1 MKNYLTLLF
10 ISFSFLGFGNE
21 SEKLFMEANTAYEN
35 QEFSLSIENYQKLID
50 SGIDND
56 DIHYNIANAYFQN
69 KDLAQAI
76 YHFEK
81 AIKINPAHDD
91 AKHNLAFANK
101 KSIDKIEGIPDL
113 FLYRWWRSVFNLMS
127 ADSWAK
133 LMLVFL
139 FSGVIC
145 LFLYFYMSQVHIRK
159 ISFYLAASLIV
170 LAVLSWFFASEQQR
184 YLETKSYA
192 IIMEPTVNINS
203 SPSLGSSKL
212 FVLHEG
218 TKVKIKDSSSGWFK
232 VSIPNGNEGWIES
245 KLIRG
250 I

>member
-1 MKNYLTLLF
+1 
-10 ISFSFLGFGNE
+10 
-21 SEKLFMEANTAYEN
+21 
-35 QEFSLSIENYQKLID
+35 
-50 SGIDND
+50 
-56 DIHYNIANAYFQN
+56 
-69 KDLAQAI
+69 
-76 YHFEK
+76 
-81 AIKINPAHDD
+81 
-91 AKHNLAFANK
+91 
-101 KSIDKIEGIPDL
+101 
-113 FLYRWWRSVFNLMS
+113 
-127 ADSWAK
+127 
-133 LMLVFL
+133 
-139 FSGVIC
+139 
-145 LFLYFYMSQVHIRK
+145 MSQVHIRK